1 MNTGIKVTIIAATLL
16 PLFAACS
23 HDKEIVRR
31 STTTTTT
38 MTAPQPPPVIE
49 KHTTITEMPE

>member
-1 MNTGIKVTIIAATLL
+1 MNATIKVTIIAATLL

-23 HDKEIVRR
+23 HDKEIVKR
-31 STTTTTT
+31 STTTTTY
-38 MTAPQPPPVIE
+38 TAPQPPPVVE